1 MRTDAAISIRE
12 TSAQRAPAY
21 IPNRSVF
28 IFFSILTLHT
38 AGRDGKRGIGK
49 MWIPDSFWLLL
60 LKRNDSEAYLQSTR
74 SDRLCAHLQSLLVN
88 DIKDKDEILK

>member
-1 MRTDAAISIRE
+1 
-12 TSAQRAPAY
+12 
-21 IPNRSVF
+21 
-28 IFFSILTLHT
+28 
-38 AGRDGKRGIGK
+38 

-74 SDRLCAHLQSLLVN
+74 SDRLCAHLQSLLGN